1 MTTQNM
7 ADVADHRVDL
17 EADFANEDETG
28 YIWVWLDEAREPQQI
43 VPGAVL
49 TLRDGEDLAMG
60 QVIDLVAKAD
70 GTVVHIELL
79 PGAIEEYQAA
89 IERFTAHHA

>member
-1 MTTQNM
+1 MTMHDIN
-7 ADVADHRVDL
+7 DVVGHRVDL

-28 YIWVWLDEAREPQQI
+28 YIWLWLDEAREPEQI

-49 TLRDGEDLAMG
+49 TLRDGDDLAMG
-60 QVIDLVAKAD
+60 QVIDLVPAAD
-70 GTVVHIELL
+70 GTIVHVELL

-89 IERFTAHHA
+89 LERFTARHA

>member
-7 ADVADHRVDL
+7 ADAADHRVDL

-60 QVIDLVAKAD
+60 QVIDLAPKPE
-70 GTVVHIELL
+70 GTIVHIELL

>member
-1 MTTQNM
+1 MTIQKT
-7 ADVADHRVDL
+7 ADLADHQVDL
-17 EADFANEDETG
+17 EADFSNEDETG
-28 YIWVWLDEAREPQQI
+28 YIWVWLDEAREPKQF

-60 QVIDLVAKAD
+60 QVIDLVTKRA
-70 GTVVHIELL
+70 GTIVHIELL

-89 IERFTAHHA
+89 IERFTARHA

>member
-1 MTTQNM
+1 MTMHDMT
-7 ADVADHRVDL
+7 DVAGHRVDL
-17 EADFANEDETG
+17 EVDFANEDETG
-28 YIWVWLDEAREPQQI
+28 YIWLWLDEAREPEQI

-60 QVIDLVAKAD
+60 QVIDLVARAN
-70 GTVVHIELL
+70 GTIVHIELL

-89 IERFTAHHA
+89 IERFTTRHA

>member
-1 MTTQNM
+1 MTMHDMTDL
-7 ADVADHRVDL
+7 AGHRVDL

-28 YIWVWLDEAREPQQI
+28 YIWVWLDEAREPEQI

-60 QVIDLVAKAD
+60 QVIDLVAKAN
-70 GTVVHIELL
+70 GTIVHIELL

-89 IERFTAHHA
+89 IERFMTSHA

>member
-49 TLRDGEDLAMG
+49 TLRDGVARAWAL
-60 QVIDLVAKAD
+60 VLDLVAKAD
-70 GTVVHIELL
+70 GTIVHIELL